1 MSDRIKYTIRKLT
14 PYFCAE
20 IRDIKLN
27 EPLNK
32 DIIKTIESNLE
43 EHEVLV
49 FPDQD
54 LTSEDLMR
62 IGRYFGQL
70 TVHPFAENSEKNPEL
85 IVFDY
90 KNGNPPVLTDRW
102 HSDETYKLCPPMA
115 TMLYSRIVP
124 EIGGDTCFSSMTT
137 AYDFLSIK
145 TQDFI
150 RGLEAIHDFSSYKYL
165 FPDTEEGKKLL
176 QKKELEY
183 PPIAHPVVRIHPKT
197 KKKTLFVNQ
206 NYTRYIRNMDQ
217 RDSDALLTQLF
228 NTTSV
233 LEYQYRH
240 HWKPNMLVMWDNRSV
255 QHAAVHDYYPNR
267 RYMERVTIAGDQPI
281 SESEPASAEQLR
293 KFKVPAY
300 NHNDSRRA
308 KRQFE
313 IES

>member
-1 MSDRIKYTIRKLT
+1 MSDKIEYTIRKLT

-27 EPLNK
+27 QPLNK
-32 DIIKTIESNLE
+32 DIIKTIESDLE

-90 KNGNPPVLTDRW
+90 KSGNPPVLTDRW

-197 KKKTLFVNQ
+197 RKKTLFVNP
-206 NYTRYIRNMDQ
+206 NYTRYIRNMDR
-217 RDSDALLTQLF
+217 RDSDALLAQLF

-267 RYMERVTIAGDQPI
+267 RYMERVTIGGDQPI
-281 SESEPASAEQLR
+281 SESEPASPEQLR

-300 NHNDSRRA
+300 NHDDSRRA

>member
-14 PYFCAE
+14 PYFCTE

-32 DIIKTIESNLE
+32 DIIKTIESDLE

-90 KNGNPPVLTDRW
+90 KDGNPPVLTDRW